1 MLTSLYIFQKEFYKY
16 QKAKAEK
23 YDSGEVI
30 AAGASA
36 SFLSFGLV
44 LSTIFLV
51 LEILVLFYAISI
63 ALQCSSPGPERIVH
77 IVLAITSPFLYV
89 LLNVMINKC
98 AKDTLQIPIQP
109 APSKIKMNH
118 QFPLTAY

>member
-1 MLTSLYIFQKEFYKY
+1 MLVSLYNFQREFYKY

-23 YDSGEVI
+23 YNSGEVI
-30 AAGASA
+30 AAGVSA

-63 ALQCSSPGPERIVH
+63 ALQCTRPGPERIVH
-77 IVLAITSPFLYV
+77 IVLAITFTLPYV
-89 LLNVMINKC
+89 LLNVMFNKC
-98 AKDTLQIPIQP
+98 AQDNLQIPTQTEP
-109 APSKIKMNH
+109 IKMTN
-118 QFPLTAY
+118 FPLTAY

>member
-1 MLTSLYIFQKEFYKY
+1 MLASLYNLQREFYKY

-44 LSTIFLV
+44 LATIFLV

-63 ALQCSSPGPERIVH
+63 ALQCTRPGPERIIH
-77 IVLAITSPFLYV
+77 IVLAITFTLPYV
-89 LLNVMINKC
+89 LLNVMFNKC
-98 AKDTLQIPIQP
+98 AQDSLQIPTQP
-109 APSKIKMNH
+109 APVKITN
-118 QFPLTAY
+118 FPLTAY